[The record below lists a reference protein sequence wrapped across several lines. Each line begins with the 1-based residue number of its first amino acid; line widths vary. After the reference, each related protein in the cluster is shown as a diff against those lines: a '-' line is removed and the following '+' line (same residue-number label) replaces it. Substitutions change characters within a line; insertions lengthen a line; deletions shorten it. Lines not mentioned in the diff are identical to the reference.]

1 MWWYLV
7 ILGSAVLLGLA
18 DIYRKK
24 TLTREHTMQFVTAF
38 VTLLFLFS
46 FAFVIAGKVD
56 FSISFSQIAFIA
68 LKSVLILT
76 AFIMIMKALRHTDI
90 SKTAPL
96 KNLSII
102 GVVALG
108 VIVLGESLSWKGGLG
123 ILALLIGTY
132 LVDLNP
138 NIKHHFHPLSIFK
151 NKYSVFILIYLI
163 AISFVGLI
171 DKLVLDQQG
180 VGIFTFFFF
189 TSLFNTI
196 FAWTIQISF
205 YEGKM
210 DVRNA
215 FKQGKS
221 WLIIAAVLTI
231 VSDIIYFRALAVPAV
246 YLSLAAPLRKMS
258 TLVSTFFG
266 GKMMHEKHL
275 KFRIIGCTVMLIGAF
290 LILT

>member
-7 ILGSAVLLGLA
+7 VLGSAILLGLG

-56 FSISFSQIAFIA
+56 FSISFPQLAFIA
-68 LKSVLILT
+68 LKSALILT
-76 AFIMIMKALRHTDI
+76 AFFMIMKALRHTDI

-102 GVVALG
+102 FVVALG
-108 VIVLGESLSWKGGLG
+108 VLVLGESLSLKAVIG
-123 ILALLIGTY
+123 IIALLIGTY

-138 NIKHHFHPLSIFK
+138 DLKHHFHPFGIFK
-151 NKYSVFILIYLI
+151 NKYFIFILVYLV

-171 DKLVLDQQG
+171 DKVVLDKQG
-180 VGIFTFFFF
+180 VDVFTYFFF
-189 TSLFNTI
+189 TSMFNTI
-196 FAWTIQISF
+196 FAWIIQISF

-210 DVRNA
+210 DVKNA

-221 WLIIAAVLTI
+221 WLVIAALLTI
-231 VSDIIYFRALAVPAV
+231 VSDVLYFSALAVPTV

-258 TLVSTFFG
+258 SLVSTIFG
-266 GKMMHEKHL
+266 GRMMHEKHL
-275 KFRIIGCTVMLIGAF
+275 KFRIMGCVVMLVGVF